1 MSNIKLKKW
10 LINLHKEKKK
20 PLDFDEIV
28 EESIFYFGK
37 TPKLNEKVQLIET
50 YKALINEN
58 KLIFDNGVT
67 YLPKK
72 SI

>member
-10 LINLHKEKKK
+10 LIDLHEKKKK

-37 TPKLNEKVQLIET
+37 TPKLNEKVQLVEA
-50 YKALINEN
+50 YKALISEN
-58 KLIFDNGVT
+58 KLIFNNGVT
-67 YLPKK
+67 YLPRK